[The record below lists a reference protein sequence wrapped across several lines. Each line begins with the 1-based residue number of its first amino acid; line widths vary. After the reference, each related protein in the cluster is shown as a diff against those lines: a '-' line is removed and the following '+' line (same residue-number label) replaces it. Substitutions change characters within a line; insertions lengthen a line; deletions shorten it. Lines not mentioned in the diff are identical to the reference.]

1 MAEMKDEVG
10 AVHPR
15 YWELRSKR
23 EIYRD
28 VIEGTLRLREKRK
41 TYLPQFPAETE
52 EDYKARCDSAT
63 LFNLTLKTRNTMSGL
78 VFKDPIKLGA
88 DVDEQIV
95 ALWENI
101 DNAGNHGDVFCQMV
115 FTDSFEGYSAILVD
129 APTVRAES
137 REEQIRLGLR
147 PYWVHYPAN
156 SIWNWRY
163 EVNEV
168 SKANE
173 LTMIVLREESAIPVG
188 EFVSEPAVY
197 YRVFKKDDGLVTFTL
212 YREIRT
218 ESGKVEYVIEQE
230 GSLPQLSQIP
240 VAIVWHLGADPL
252 LLDIAIK
259 NVEHFQTYS
268 DYKSLVHKTCVPIPV
283 GKGVEM
289 SGGGKI
295 VVGGSTMVQ
304 TSPDGNFGFA
314 EVEGSSLNLIR
325 QSLQD
330 MRDDIA
336 LMGLSLL
343 ADKTARVDLTA
354 TEALLNN
361 VAETSELRM
370 FARSMQDAI
379 EMALGFTAEYLLLP
393 KEAGGSIEMGT
404 QWATQEDEY
413 AIQLDELAKRA
424 DIANKLTGIMSQ
436 QWILSF
442 LGVTNEDEI
451 KEILEQLA
459 GEVPLV
465 LEGETLNAPPTPAPV
480 VVVEEEQPEEEEEE
494 QPEEVVVVGN
504 RTRGGR

>member
-1 MAEMKDEVG
+1 MAEIKDEVG

-15 YWELRSKR
+15 YWDLRAKR

-28 VIEGTLRLREKRK
+28 VIEGTLALREKRK
-41 TYLPQFPAETE
+41 HYLPQFPAETD
-52 EDYKARCDSAT
+52 EDYKTRCDSAT

-78 VFKDPIKLGA
+78 VFKDPIKLNN
-88 DVDEQIV
+88 DIDEQI
-95 ALWENI
+95 AGLWENI

-115 FTDSFEGYSAILVD
+115 FSDSFEGYSAILVD
-129 APTVRAES
+129 APTVRPES

-173 LTMIVLREESAIPVG
+173 LTMIVMREESAVPTG

-197 YRVFKKDDGLVTFTL
+197 YRVFKKDEGLVTFTL
-212 YREIRT
+212 YREIRM

-289 SGGGKI
+289 SGTGKI

-304 TSPDGNFGFA
+304 TAPDGNFGFA
-314 EVEGSSLNLIR
+314 EVNGSSLNLIR

-379 EMALGFTAEYLLLP
+379 ELALGFTAEYLLLP
-393 KEAGGSIEMGT
+393 KEAGGSIELGT

-436 QWILSF
+436 QWILAF

-459 GEVPLV
+459 GEIPLM
-465 LEGETLNAPPTPAPV
+465 LEEETIAAPPPPAPV
-480 VVVEEEQPEEEEEE
+480 AVVQEEEPEEE
-494 QPEEVVVVGN
+494 N
-504 RTRGGR
+504 ND